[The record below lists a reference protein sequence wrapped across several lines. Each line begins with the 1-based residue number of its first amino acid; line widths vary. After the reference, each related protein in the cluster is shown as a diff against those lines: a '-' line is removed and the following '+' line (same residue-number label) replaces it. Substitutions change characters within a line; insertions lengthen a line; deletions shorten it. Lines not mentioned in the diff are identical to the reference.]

1 MTRSPKE
8 IAIER
13 VWITMALMAVVLGFL
28 FVLAGI
34 LPPIVAPVD
43 VPITVAGIGL
53 FGIAGWMLWISRVR
67 GRSPSPKKVGA

>member
-1 MTRSPKE
+1 MNRSPKE

-13 VWITMALMAVVLGFL
+13 VWILLALMAAVLGFL
-28 FVLAGI
+28 FVLAGV
-34 LPPIVAPVD
+34 LPPIVVAID
-43 VPITVAGIGL
+43 APITVAGIGL